1 MNFDEHDDALFDQ
14 YLEDLL
20 VESIRSKQME
30 RVELDLTVSDRCD
43 NCGAQALYRMTLMA
57 LDFDKTDATLDLCGH
72 HYNKH
77 APVMFG
83 KGWVITASAP
93 GVVSADFAALDGVA

>member
-1 MNFDEHDDALFDQ
+1 MNENDDQ
-14 YLEDLL
+14 YLEIEDLL
-20 VESIRSKQME
+20 VESIRSLQVE
-30 RVELDLTVSDRCD
+30 RVELELTLNDRCD

-57 LDFDKTDATLDLCGH
+57 LDFGKTDSTLDLCGH

-93 GVVSADFAALDGVA
+93 AVYAVGGIVSMDGVS